1 MSEELSFSANFSFS
15 KDNLSLAANSN
26 YTETVTGTNFINST
40 QSVTSAG
47 TTMAFGANMG
57 VASVG
62 ILIIQNADPNHYVD
76 IDFNNDLTFPI
87 RLNPAFTDG
96 GGLGGFFIAYLGT
109 SVTVIKAKASTA
121 ATASCNVIVSA
132 VEH

>member
-1 MSEELSFSANFSFS
+1 MSSELSFSGNFSFS
-15 KDNLSLAANSN
+15 KGNLSLAANSN

-40 QSVTSAG
+40 QAVSSAG

-62 ILIIQNADPNHYVD
+62 ILIIQNADSTNYVD
-76 IDFNNDLTFPI
+76 IDFNNDLTYPI
-87 RLNPAFTDG
+87 RLNPAVADG

-132 VEH
+132 VQQ